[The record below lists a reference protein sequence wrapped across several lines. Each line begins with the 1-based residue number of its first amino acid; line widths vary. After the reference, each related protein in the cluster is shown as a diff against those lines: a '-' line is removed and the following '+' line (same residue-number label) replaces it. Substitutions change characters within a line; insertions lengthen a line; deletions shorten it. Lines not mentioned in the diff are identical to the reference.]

1 MDPTFGNVPRPVSD
15 RGNPHGRTVSWIFV
29 GIVIAAFAL
38 GGLAII
44 LTAWWLLV
52 ICVVVLVLAI
62 PVGHMIHI
70 MSDTVG
76 WSGATPPHIQR
87 GHIVHEATRIYE
99 AEHHK
104 KSDGEIRAALGPTR
118 DPHQGP

>member
-29 GIVIAAFAL
+29 GTVIAAFAL

-44 LTAWWLLV
+44 LNAWWLMA
-52 ICVVVLVLAI
+52 ICAAMLVLAV
-62 PVGHMIHI
+62 PVGHVIHI

-76 WSGATPPHIQR
+76 WSGATPPNIQR

-99 AEHHK
+99 AEHHR
-104 KSDGEIRAALGPTR
+104 KSDGEIRAALAAAQDSHR
-118 DPHQGP
+118 DP

>member
-1 MDPTFGNVPRPVSD
+1 MNPTFGNVPRPVSE
-15 RGNPHGRTVSWIFV
+15 RGNPHGRIISWIFV
-29 GIVIAAFAL
+29 GTVIAVFAL

-44 LTAWWLLV
+44 LNAWWLLG
-52 ICVVVLVLAI
+52 ICVPVLVLAI
-62 PVGHMIHI
+62 PVGGMIHI

-76 WSGATPPHIQR
+76 WTGATPAHIQR

-104 KSDGEIRAALGPTR
+104 KSDGAV
-118 DPHQGP
+118 